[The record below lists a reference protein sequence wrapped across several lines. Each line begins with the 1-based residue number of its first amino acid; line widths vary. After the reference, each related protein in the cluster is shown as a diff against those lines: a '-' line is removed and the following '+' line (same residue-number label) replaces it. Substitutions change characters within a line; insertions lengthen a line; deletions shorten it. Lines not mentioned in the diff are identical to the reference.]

1 MDIISLI
8 QSKDFNQKIGPK
20 IPLTIHMN
28 IHIKQ
33 AVQRLHR
40 VKFVWVI
47 SLKTCQGLKRHFVT
61 CEAHNCQVKF

>member
-1 MDIISLI
+1 MGYETSQISANNWFKTKWVDIISLI
-8 QSKDFNQKIGPK
+8 QSEDFNQKVGTK

-40 VKFVWVI
+40 VKFV
-47 SLKTCQGLKRHFVT
+47 
-61 CEAHNCQVKF
+61 